1 MARKKQKV
9 AIVTLGCEK
18 NLVDSEIMS
27 GLLEKNGYNIINEKE
42 DADVIIVNTCGF
54 IDASKEESINT
65 ILDMADYKTTGKLK
79 SLIVTGCLSQR
90 YKEILMEEMPEI
102 DALVGTGEFDRIVEV
117 IKESLEGKKPI
128 YIGNPIFSYEQNLPR
143 KRSTPFY
150 SAYIKIAEG
159 CDNSC
164 TFCVIPSLRGKFR
177 SRGIPSIV
185 NEAKDLVNQGVK
197 EISLIAQDT
206 TNYGMDKYGRI
217 MLPELIEELSKIEG
231 LDWIRLHYLYP
242 GYFTDE
248 LIDAFATNPKLC
260 KYIDMPLQHS
270 EDHILK
276 KMLRP
281 GRQTD
286 IRNLIHKIRSRIPDV
301 ALRTSIIVGFPG
313 ETEEDFEHLIDFIK
327 EIRFDR
333 LGVFTYSE
341 EEGSPASRLPNK
353 IPQEVKEKRANILM
367 EVQREIAKER
377 NSRFVGKELDVLLEK
392 YDEEN
397 KVFIGRTQY
406 DAPEIDGE
414 VFVSNIKA
422 NIGEI
427 VKVKV
432 THSFEFDLFGEGI
445 KSEPAK

>member
-1 MARKKQKV
+1 MREKQKV

-27 GLLEKNGYNIINEKE
+27 GLLERDGYEITNQKE

-54 IDASKEESINT
+54 IDASKEESVNT
-65 ILDMADYKTTGKLK
+65 ILDMADYKAKGKLK

-102 DALVGTGEFDRIVEV
+102 DGLIGTGEFDRIVEV

-143 KRSTPFY
+143 KRSTPFH

-177 SRGIPSIV
+177 SRGIPSIL
-185 NEAKDLVNQGVK
+185 NEAKDLVAQGVK

-206 TNYGMDKYGRI
+206 TYYGMDKYGKI
-217 MLPELIEELSKIEG
+217 MLPELIDELSRIEG

-248 LIDAFATNPKLC
+248 LIEAFTTNPKLC

-286 IRNLIHKIRSRIPDV
+286 IRNLIHKIRSKVPDV

-341 EEGSPASRLPNK
+341 EEGSPASRLPNQV
-353 IPQEVKEKRANILM
+353 PQEIKEKRANILM
-367 EVQREIAKER
+367 EVQREIAQVR
-377 NSRFVGKELDVLLEK
+377 NSRFIGKELDVLIEK
-392 YDEEN
+392 YDKKN
-397 KVFIGRTQY
+397 NVFIGRTQY

-414 VFVSNIKA
+414 VFISNIQA

-427 VKVKV
+427 VKVKI
-432 THSFEFDLFGEGI
+432 THSYEFDLVGEGI
-445 KSEPAK
+445 KSESTK